1 MKSFTAHYIYLGG
14 GVLLKKQLVCFD
26 EKGFLVAIKP
36 LKDEVASTEF
46 HNGLLCAAFGLK
58 SSNVALT
65 VGEASQLISSHGMSV
80 VDFFLQ
86 KTNDAHFTTG
96 QPSTLW
102 CLDGLDLIGLKTL
115 EKTRIYTVFP

>member
-14 GVLLKKQLVCFD
+14 GVLLKKQLVRFD
-26 EKGFLVAIKP
+26 EKGCLVAIEP
-36 LKDEVASTEF
+36 LRDEVASTEF

-58 SSNVALT
+58 SGTATLT
-65 VGEASQLISSHGMSV
+65 VNEASQLISSDCLPV

-86 KTNDAHFTTG
+86 KTNDATLQTG
-96 QPSTLW
+96 QQLILW
-102 CLDGLDLIGLKTL
+102 CLDGLDLIGLNTL